1 MGTELTDEQKAER
14 KQMFALYATANEAV
28 EAAEIAVEAA
38 KKDRSDIVESINKS
52 FGGGPFRVGGELLRI
67 ANRKDT
73 YFFRGVKVT
82 GEEI

>member
-1 MGTELTDEQKAER
+1 MSELTEEQKAAR
-14 KQMFALYATANEAV
+14 KTLFQLYAASNEEV
-28 EAAEIAVEAA
+28 EKAEAAVEAA
-38 KKDRSDIVESINKS
+38 KKDRSDIVANINKD